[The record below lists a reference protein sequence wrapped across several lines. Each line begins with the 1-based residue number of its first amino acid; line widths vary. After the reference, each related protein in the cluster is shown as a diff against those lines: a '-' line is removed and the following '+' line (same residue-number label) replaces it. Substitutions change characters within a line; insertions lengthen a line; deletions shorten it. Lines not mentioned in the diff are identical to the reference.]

1 MQDLL
6 AFHQRFVTETAC
18 IEYLESL
25 RWPDGPICPR
35 CGKEAYALNSRRIY
49 KCGSCLRQFSIRTGT
64 LFDSSRIPLQKW
76 FLALFLLPLYRRGG
90 PSSVQLADRLD
101 ITQKSAW
108 FMLQR
113 AEFLGLEPS
122 DMARLQTLSP
132 QAALDELLYRAVLPQ
147 LK

>member
-1 MQDLL
+1 ML

-18 IEYLESL
+18 IDYLECL
-25 RWPDGPICPR
+25 RWPDGPVCPR

-49 KCGSCLRQFSIRTGT
+49 KCSSCLRQFSIRTGT

-76 FLALFLLPLYRRGG
+76 FLALFLLPKYRRG

-108 FMLQR
+108 FLLQR
-113 AEFLGLEPS
+113 VDSLGLEPN
-122 DMARLQTLSP
+122 DIARLKALPSH
-132 QAALDELLYRAVLPQ
+132 AALDELLYKAIMPL